1 MSAGADGAVVLLSGG
16 LDSAT
21 ALAWARAGG
30 YAPVALSFDYGQ
42 RHAAELR
49 AAARLAAA
57 AGCEHVV
64 FPLDLGRFGGSAL
77 TDAAIA
83 VPEGPEAGIP
93 ATYVPA
99 RNTVFLAVAL
109 ALAEARGIRDLC
121 LGVNAVDYSGYPD
134 CRGEFLAAFA
144 RLAALGTKAGTEGR
158 DFRIHAPLLE
168 LSKAEIIRLGA
179 RLGVDYAETV
189 SCYRA
194 DADGR
199 ACGRCEA
206 CRLRREGFAAAGMAD
221 PTRYQTGGG

>member
-1 MSAGADGAVVLLSGG
+1 MSRAADGAVVLLSGG

-21 ALAWARAGG
+21 ALAWARAEG

-77 TDAAIA
+77 TDDAID
-83 VPEGPEAGIP
+83 VPEAPTAGIP

-144 RLAALGTKAGTEGR
+144 RLAELGTKAGTEGR
-158 DFRIHAPLLE
+158 GCRIHAPLLE
-168 LSKAEIIRLGA
+168 LSKAEIIRLGE
-179 RLGVDYAETV
+179 RLGVDYAATV

-206 CRLRREGFAAAGMAD
+206 CRLRREGFAAAGIAD
-221 PTRYQTGGG
+221 PTRYQAGRA

>member
-1 MSAGADGAVVLLSGG
+1 MSRAADGAVVLLSGG

-21 ALAWARAGG
+21 ALAWTRAEG

-42 RHAAELR
+42 RHTAELR
-49 AAARLAAA
+49 AAVRLATA

-77 TDAAIA
+77 TDEAID
-83 VPEGPEAGIP
+83 VPEGPTAGIP

-144 RLAALGTKAGTEGR
+144 RLAELGTKAGTEGR
-158 DFRIHAPLLE
+158 GCRIHAPLLE

-221 PTRYQTGGG
+221 PTRYQAGGG

>member
-1 MSAGADGAVVLLSGG
+1 MSRAADGAVVLLSGG

-21 ALAWARAGG
+21 ALAWARAEG

-64 FPLDLGRFGGSAL
+64 FPLDLGRFGASAL
-77 TDAAIA
+77 TDDAIA
-83 VPEGPEAGIP
+83 VPEGPAKGIP

-134 CRGEFLAAFA
+134 CRGEFLEAFA
-144 RLAALGTKAGTEGR
+144 RLAALGTKAGAEGR

-179 RLGVDYAETV
+179 RLGVDYAATV

-206 CRLRREGFAAAGMAD
+206 CRLRREGFAAAGIAD
-221 PTRYQTGGG
+221 PTRYQAGGG